1 MDAEEGMHEAYEAVM
16 QRCRGIER
24 HAASLR
30 GEMLWLAEG
39 DGQRQRVDRALRALR
54 EQLRQAEA
62 LADEID
68 RAA

>member
-1 MDAEEGMHEAYEAVM
+1 
-16 QRCRGIER
+16 
-24 HAASLR
+24 
-30 GEMLWLAEG
+30 MLWLAEG

-54 EQLRQAEA
+54 EQLRQAEV